1 MYFEIFIHCYY
12 SKRSRVV
19 EKRDLRWHED
29 KILLIM
35 IMYIYRSNE
44 SSLYDLVIQFMK
56 NKIRENKNKN
66 LNCSGL
72 GLFCITFELQF
83 ITR

>member
-19 EKRDLRWHED
+19 EKRDLRWYED

-35 IMYIYRSNE
+35 IMYIYRSNV
-44 SSLYDLVIQFMK
+44 SSLYDFITQFMK
-56 NKIRENKNKN
+56 NN
-66 LNCSGL
+66 
-72 GLFCITFELQF
+72 ITEEMKKYSIVQD
-83 ITR
+83 